1 MREEGKRIYQSEE
14 VSSDLFDPVRQTGDG
29 HISAL
34 WCDTRKEEEPMN
46 HQLTTAETA
55 LQEMINACEQGHPWQ
70 ISIILGYAQCNR
82 IVLAPGTVCVSKTRC
97 KLPSGFCQ
105 QQHRFRT
112 PQTEQ
117 EVLR

>member
-1 MREEGKRIYQSEE
+1 MREEGKRMYQSEE
-14 VSSDLFDPVRQTGDG
+14 VSSDLLDPVRQTGDG
-29 HISAL
+29 HISTL

-70 ISIILGYAQCNR
+70 ISI
-82 IVLAPGTVCVSKTRC
+82 
-97 KLPSGFCQ
+97 
-105 QQHRFRT
+105 RT

>member
-1 MREEGKRIYQSEE
+1 MYQSEE

-29 HISAL
+29 HISTL

-55 LQEMINACEQGHPWQ
+55 LQEMINACEQGHTWQ
-70 ISIILGYAQCNR
+70 ISIILGYVQGNR
-82 IVLAPGTVCVSKTRC
+82 IVLASGTVCASKARC
-97 KLPSGFCQ
+97 KPLIGFRQ
-105 QQHRFRT
+105 QQHHLRT

>member
-1 MREEGKRIYQSEE
+1 MYQSEE

-29 HISAL
+29 HISTL

-55 LQEMINACEQGHPWQ
+55 LQEMINACEQGHPWK
-70 ISIILGYAQCNR
+70 ISVILGYVQGNR
-82 IVLAPGTVCVSKTRC
+82 IVLASDTVYVSKTRC
-97 KLPSGFCQ
+97 KPPIGFRQ
-105 QQHRFRT
+105 QQHHLRT

>member
-1 MREEGKRIYQSEE
+1 MYQSEE
-14 VSSDLFDPVRQTGDG
+14 VSSDLLDPVRQTGDG

-55 LQEMINACEQGHPWQ
+55 LQEMINACEQGHAGQ
-70 ISIILGYAQCNR
+70 ISIILGYVQGNR
-82 IVLAPGTVCVSKTRC
+82 IVLASVTICVSKARC
-97 KLPSGFCQ
+97 KLPSGFYQ
-105 QQHRFRT
+105 QQRHLRT
-112 PQTEQ
+112 LQTEQ